1 MPSSEDYYSLV
12 KGVRSLDFSGTS
24 VPCQLL
30 LTGDT
35 AFPVLVSPEKHVLI
49 AASKYGKGRVVI
61 TSHESYL
68 DDPSFMDFLKNAIS
82 WLKPSSKH
90 VIGVDNSLTN
100 LEKTLS
106 GSGYKVEKTSGP
118 KNDLGVLCIPGYDD
132 SQAGEIVSFL
142 REGGGLL
149 IGAQAWHWSNSH
161 TQDNVLLH
169 FPGNKIT
176 SVAGVYFTARYGE
189 KGIFDVSDHMPK
201 TPWCHDVDFS
211 TELKLLLQGITNL
224 DISGEGIPS
233 ELLLHGPLTFP
244 VGMTDNSQC
253 FVGAAFY
260 GQGRIVVEAHESL
273 VSKPELKTFT
283 INTISWLDMSR
294 KGKIGVNKELQN
306 LTQILQNGGLDWVVS
321 DLVPGL
327 SVYCC
332 TSYSDGEAEKIQQF
346 VAEGGGLLIAGQSW
360 HWSYSNPDA
369 VSQYPGNKIL
379 NKLGITIL
387 PRTIKQKVYKALDP
401 QEAANTYHFLRAL
414 CQLLRDLKS
423 GTEPKPPLSS
433 WMSQLRNDV
442 ASFLKLPASPFVSS
456 IQQELL
462 HLVQGCNLPNII
474 QKHPVENNSK
484 EALII
489 YLAYELGCLNYQ
501 DDPSAAVEIDATYLG
516 CEKYSMPYSEDYY
529 FLVKGVRSLDFS
541 GTSVPC
547 QLLLTGDTA
556 FPVLVSPEKHVL
568 IAASKYGKGRVVITS
583 HESYLDDP
591 LFMDFLKNAI
601 SWLKPSSKHVIGV
614 DKSLTNLE
622 KTLSGSGYKVEK
634 TSGPKNDLGVLCI
647 PGYDD
652 SQAGEIVSF
661 LREGGGLLIGAQ
673 AWHWSN
679 SHAQDNVLLH
689 FPGNKITSVAGVYF
703 TARYGEKGIFN
714 VSDHMPKTPWCH
726 DVDFSTELRLLL
738 QGITN
743 LDISGESIPSELL
756 LHGPLTFP
764 VGMTDN
770 SQCFVGAAFY
780 GQGRIVV
787 EAHESL
793 VSKPELKTFTINTIS
808 WLDMS
813 RKGKIGVNKE
823 LQNLTQI
830 LQNGGLDCVLSD
842 LVPGLSVYCC
852 TSYSDGEAEKIQ
864 QFVAEGG
871 GLLIAG
877 QSWHW
882 SYSNPDAVSQYPGN
896 KILNK
901 LGITI
906 LPRTIKQKVYK
917 ALDPQEAANT
927 YHFLRALCQ
936 LLRDLKSGTEPKP
949 PLSSWMSQLRN
960 DVASFLKLPASPFV
974 SSIRQEL
981 LHLVQGCNLPNIIKK
996 HPVENNS
1003 KEALIIY
1010 LAYELGCL
1018 NYQDDPSAAVE
1029 IDATYLGCEKYSMPS
1044 SEDYY
1049 SLVKGVR
1056 SLDFSGISVPCQ
1068 LLLTGD
1074 TAFPVLVSPEKH
1086 VLIAASKYGK
1096 GRVVITSHES
1106 YLDDPSFMDF
1116 LKNAISWLNPSSKHV
1131 IGVDKSLTNLE
1142 KTLSGSGYKVEKTS
1156 GPRNDLGVLCIPG
1169 YDDSQA
1175 GEIVSFLG
1183 EGGGLLIGAQ
1193 AWHWSN
1199 SHTQDNVLLH
1209 FPGNKITSVAGV
1221 YFTARYGEKGIFD
1234 VSDHMPKTPWCHE

>member
-1 MPSSEDYYSLV
+1 MDFLKNAISWLKPSSKHVIGVDNSLTNLEKTLSGSGYKVEKTSGPRHDLGVLCIPGYDDSQAGEIVSFLREGGGLLIGAQAWHWSYSHTQDNVLLHFPGNKITSVAGVYFTARYGENGIFDVSDHMPKTPWCHAVDFSTDIKSLLQGVTSLDISRESIPSELLLHGPLTFPVGMTDNSQCFVGAAFYGRGRIVVEAHESLVSKSELKTFTINTSSWLDMSRKGKIGVNKELQNLGNPYTPAKVYLPQIIKEHSVEHNSKEALIMQQPHELGCLNYQDDASAAVEIDATYLDYKKYSTISSEDYYFLV
-12 KGVRSLDFSGTS
+12 KGVRSLDFSGIS

-106 GSGYKVEKTSGP
+106 GSGYEVEKTSGP
-118 KNDLGVLCIPGYDD
+118 RNDLGVLCIPGYDD

-149 IGAQAWHWSNSH
+149 IGAQAWHWSYSH

-189 KGIFDVSDHMPK
+189 KGVFDVSDHMPK

-211 TELKLLLQGITNL
+211 TELKLLLQGITSL
-224 DISGEGIPS
+224 DISG
-233 ELLLHGPLTFP
+233 
-244 VGMTDNSQC
+244 
-253 FVGAAFY
+253 
-260 GQGRIVVEAHESL
+260 
-273 VSKPELKTFT
+273 K
-283 INTISWLDMSR
+283 
-294 KGKIGVNKELQN
+294 
-306 LTQILQNGGLDWVVS
+306 
-321 DLVPGL
+321 
-327 SVYCC
+327 
-332 TSYSDGEAEKIQQF
+332 
-346 VAEGGGLLIAGQSW
+346 
-360 HWSYSNPDA
+360 
-369 VSQYPGNKIL
+369 
-379 NKLGITIL
+379 
-387 PRTIKQKVYKALDP
+387 
-401 QEAANTYHFLRAL
+401 
-414 CQLLRDLKS
+414 
-423 GTEPKPPLSS
+423 
-433 WMSQLRNDV
+433 
-442 ASFLKLPASPFVSS
+442 
-456 IQQELL
+456 
-462 HLVQGCNLPNII
+462 
-474 QKHPVENNSK
+474 
-484 EALII
+484 
-489 YLAYELGCLNYQ
+489 
-501 DDPSAAVEIDATYLG
+501 
-516 CEKYSMPYSEDYY
+516 
-529 FLVKGVRSLDFS
+529 
-541 GTSVPC
+541 
-547 QLLLTGDTA
+547 
-556 FPVLVSPEKHVL
+556 
-568 IAASKYGKGRVVITS
+568 
-583 HESYLDDP
+583 
-591 LFMDFLKNAI
+591 
-601 SWLKPSSKHVIGV
+601 
-614 DKSLTNLE
+614 
-622 KTLSGSGYKVEK
+622 
-634 TSGPKNDLGVLCI
+634 
-647 PGYDD
+647 
-652 SQAGEIVSF
+652 
-661 LREGGGLLIGAQ
+661 
-673 AWHWSN
+673 
-679 SHAQDNVLLH
+679 
-689 FPGNKITSVAGVYF
+689 
-703 TARYGEKGIFN
+703 
-714 VSDHMPKTPWCH
+714 
-726 DVDFSTELRLLL
+726 
-738 QGITN
+738 
-743 LDISGESIPSELL
+743 SIPSELL

-780 GQGRIVV
+780 GRGRIVV

-808 WLDMS
+808 WLDMG

-823 LQNLTQI
+823 LQNLAQI
-830 LQNGGLDCVLSD
+830 LQNGGLACVVSD

-852 TSYSDGEAEKIQ
+852 TSYNDGEAEKFQ

-882 SYSNPDAVSQYPGN
+882 SSSNPDAVSQYPGN

-906 LPRTIKQKVYK
+906 LPRRIEQKVYK
-917 ALDPQEAANT
+917 ALEPQEAANT

-936 LLRDLKSGTEPKP
+936 LLTDLKSGAEPKP
-949 PLSSWMSQLRN
+949 PLSSWMSQLQN
-960 DVASFLKLPASPFV
+960 DMASFLRLPESPFV

-996 HPVENNS
+996 HSVEHNS
-1003 KEALIIY
+1003 KEAQQ
-1010 LAYELGCL
+1010 AHELGCL
-1018 NYQDDPSAAVE
+1018 NYQDDASAAV
-1029 IDATYLGCEKYSMPS
+1029 DYQDDSSAAVDYQYDASTAVDYQDDASAAVDYQDDASAAVDYQGDASPAVDYQNDASAATYLGYEKYSTIS

-1049 SLVKGVR
+1049 FLVKGVR
-1056 SLDFSGISVPCQ
+1056 SLDFSGFSVPCQ
-1068 LLLTGD
+1068 LHLTGD
-1074 TAFPVLVSPEKH
+1074 TAFPVLVSPKKH

-1106 YLDDPSFMDF
+1106 YLNDSSFMNF
-1116 LKNAISWLNPSSKHV
+1116 LKNAISWLKPSSKHV
-1131 IGVDKSLTNLE
+1131 IGVDNSLTNLE

-1156 GPRNDLGVLCIPG
+1156 GPRHDLGVLCIPG

-1175 GEIVSFLG
+1175 GKIVSFLG

-1193 AWHWSN
+1193 AWHWSY